1 MADNGQQSGATVPKR
16 PTLQDVAQAASV
28 SVMTVSRALRG
39 SPLVTAET
47 RARIVAEA
55 ERVGY
60 RPSLSARSLRTGQSN
75 LISIVSPNIMVPL
88 HVEIMQG
95 AREAAAQHG
104 YRLLL
109 QMDSHPEEW
118 GQAFPADGELVMG
131 EAIKIHQDVSISRTV
146 SLVESANDQV
156 DLCGT
161 NLPGIARDAFAYLHA
176 VGYRRIGYLQSH
188 NNSPLRGWLE
198 ARSQLGLEPDPSLIA
213 EVGNGTQA
221 IVDGVRKLVSL
232 SPAMDAMVVVHTFGT
247 PIVLQE
253 LARQGLT
260 IGQDIGFIGS
270 EVTHN
275 TWGSVVQPGL
285 SMIRIPGY
293 AIGWSG
299 CSRLIER
306 LRGDHGPRRMIEI
319 PSELVIRQ
327 STPGPRMGS

>member
-1 MADNGQQSGATVPKR
+1 MASNGKRAGAAVPKR
-16 PTLQDVAQAASV
+16 PTLQDVAQAAGV

-39 SPLVTAET
+39 SPRVTDET
-47 RARIVAEA
+47 RARIAIEA
-55 ERVGY
+55 ERIGY

-109 QMDSHPEEW
+109 QMDSQPDEW

-131 EAIKIHQDVSISRTV
+131 ETIKIHRDISISRTV
-146 SLVESANDQV
+146 SLVESTSDQV

-161 NLPGIARDAFAYLHA
+161 NLPGITRDAFVYLHA
-176 VGYRRIGYLQSH
+176 VGYRRIGFLQSV

-198 ARSQLGLEPDPSLIA
+198 ARDQLGLEPDSALIA
-213 EVGNGTQA
+213 EVEGGSQA
-221 IVDGVRKLVSL
+221 IRDGVRRLL
-232 SPAMDAMVVVHTFGT
+232 SVTPALDALVVVHTYGT

-253 LARQGLT
+253 LVRQGLT

-275 TWGSVVQPGL
+275 NWGSVVQPGL
-285 SMIRIPGY
+285 SMIRIPGF

-306 LRGDHGPRRMIEI
+306 LRGDQSPRRVIEI

-327 STPGPRMGS
+327 SAPGPRLGT